1 MRTGLPFMLGLSIVI
16 MGFPALLFVAYGLFG
31 VVGSFFLTSSNS
43 ELSGDLQNVRQIAAG
58 VGFVLLII
66 GVLGLVTV
74 LFTASGKRT
83 ARTIAA
89 VWLVVSIII
98 LVLTG
103 LIGSTYAF
111 SPTLL
116 MAAPPFIAL
125 IGLYT
130 PESSSLF

>member
-1 MRTGLPFMLGLSIVI
+1 